1 MYFDPAETMR
11 PGPLTHSP
19 FKALVVP
26 RPIGWISTVD
36 SSGRSNIA
44 PFSYFN
50 AVSDDPPC
58 VMFCPN
64 GAHKDGGA
72 KDTLANIEATGEFV
86 HNLVGWDLKDAM
98 NETSANRPHGE
109 SEFDF
114 ADLKTAPSNI
124 VKAPR
129 VAAAA
134 ASFECRHL
142 KTVAIPSD
150 KGDTENYIVIGQV
163 IVIHI
168 RDDVIKDGK
177 IDLKAIRPV
186 ARLGYMDYT
195 VVDEIFSM
203 QRPD

>member
-1 MYFDPAETMR
+1 MYFDPADTMR
-11 PGPLTHSP
+11 PTPLTHSP
-19 FKALVVP
+19 FKSLVVP

-36 SSGRSNIA
+36 KDGRSNIA

-64 GAHKDGGA
+64 GTHIEGGA
-72 KDTLANIEATGEFV
+72 KDTLENVNATGEFV
-86 HNLVGWDLKDAM
+86 YNLVGWNLRETM
-98 NETSANRPHGE
+98 NQTSANRPHGE

-114 ADLKTAPSNI
+114 ANLETAECNK
-124 VKAPR
+124 VNVPR

-142 KTVAIPSD
+142 TTVVIPPNQ
-150 KGDTENYIVIGQV
+150 GNTGNNVVFGEVIG
-163 IVIHI
+163 IHI

-177 IDLKAIRPV
+177 VDLHAIRPI

-203 QRPD
+203 KRPS

>member
-1 MYFDPAETMR
+1 MYFDPEATMR
-11 PGPLTHSP
+11 PEPLTHSP
-19 FKALVVP
+19 FKSLVVP

-36 SSGRSNIA
+36 TRGVSNIA

-64 GAHKDGGA
+64 GTHIDGGA

-114 ADLKTAPSNI
+114 ANLETAPCNK

-142 KTVAIPSD
+142 TTVTIPPGQ
-150 KGDTENYIVIGQV
+150 GDTGNNIVIGQV
-163 IVIHI
+163 IGIHI
-168 RDDVIKDGK
+168 RDDVIRDGK